1 MRTSAFV
8 ALIVIVA
15 IGCTAPAGSAGPSD
29 SVVGSLEPTLT
40 SSLPRSPSADAPS
53 TSTSPGVSAG
63 PSAPAPS
70 TPVSPGPT
78 APPDL
83 ARVAV
88 VERDDIRVEIELQ
101 RNPLPAG
108 ERSWVKVRVT
118 NQGKTD
124 VTWFHDGC
132 AEPVSV
138 RGASQV
144 AWPMGEEHLGQAG
157 RFKTFAL
164 GGYFARA
171 PDPHGV
177 LSFVR
182 KSRLH
187 TGPLGCAD
195 VGITDTIEPGDS
207 VRTTRWWSG
216 FTDLHRALPAA
227 GPVKIRGFAAYYW
240 RGKEP
245 GDITEQAINLELDAW
260 IVSDATA
267 GRLSPAQ
274 AVDAALSD
282 SDFVDYL
289 QTQAIANGRATIAW
303 YDADRDLWEIGV
315 MPWYETEPPRIHGV
329 LVDAV
334 TGRILGSLDRPWDQD
349 VDPFP
354 W

>member
-1 MRTSAFV
+1 MRTSALI
-8 ALIVIVA
+8 ALIVTAA
-15 IGCTAPAGSAGPSD
+15 IGCTAPAGSAGPSE
-29 SVVGSLEPTLT
+29 SVVGSVEPASMPPP
-40 SSLPRSPSADAPS
+40 SSSPDAPS
-53 TSTSPGVSAG
+53 HSPGVSAE
-63 PSAPAPS
+63 PS
-70 TPVSPGPT
+70 TPARSTPASPSPS
-78 APPDL
+78 ASPDL

-88 VERDDIRVEIELQ
+88 KERDDIRVEIELQ

-108 ERSWVKVRVT
+108 EPSWVKVRVT
-118 NQGKTD
+118 NEGRTD

-138 RGASQV
+138 RGVSQV

-157 RFKTFAL
+157 RFKTYAL
-164 GGYFARA
+164 GGYTLEA

-182 KSRLH
+182 KARLH
-187 TGPLGCAD
+187 VGPTGCAD
-195 VGITDTIEPGDS
+195 VGIGETIKPGKTL
-207 VRTTRWWSG
+207 RTTRWWSG

-227 GPVKIRGFAAYYW
+227 GPATIRGFAGYYW

-245 GDITEQAINLELDAW
+245 EDITDQTIELELDAL
-260 IVSDATA
+260 IVSDAAA

-282 SDFVDYL
+282 ATFVDYL

-334 TGRILGSLDRPWDQD
+334 TGRILGPLDRPWNQD